1 MTCSC
6 LQPMLPTVAQ
16 QRQHGPHRVLEDRNA
31 QTSMS
36 LDEDLQAH
44 AHHVCCRLHPG
55 EQRVTANSSARFG
68 SPDPFQAGERP
79 LQAPGA
85 QPAMDILSRPTS
97 PDGLGGGLYSSYT
110 MGAGL
115 EGLICASPPP
125 TRDGPLRWTPDTMFH
140 PTVAAARRAFPCTGH
155 CGLCCP
161 SLLPAVGCTSQVSQP
176 RLS

>member
-1 MTCSC
+1 
-6 LQPMLPTVAQ
+6 
-16 QRQHGPHRVLEDRNA
+16 
-31 QTSMS
+31 MS
-36 LDEDLQAH
+36 LNEVLQAH
-44 AHHVCCRLHPG
+44 VRHARCRPHPG

-125 TRDGPLRWTPDTMFH
+125 ARDGPPRWTP
-140 PTVAAARRAFPCTGH
+140 RH
-155 CGLCCP
+155 C
-161 SLLPAVGCTSQVSQP
+161 
-176 RLS
+176 